1 MAKFLYVLN
10 IAVLCSNC
18 VARISSLTV
27 SCVCVLP
34 GNLESLVESARFL
47 LLLSKLYQQQNLYE
61 ERVNY
66 MIKAKEVQDR
76 YVLRAARFHKLL
88 DDQF

>member
-1 MAKFLYVLN
+1 
-10 IAVLCSNC
+10 
-18 VARISSLTV
+18 
-27 SCVCVLP
+27 VLP